1 MTSRFRLALFV
12 ASTVAF
18 AACSDAPT
26 MPNSGAAAFAKTPA
40 PSPTPAPTP
49 TPTPAPAV
57 SLTGHWV
64 DGQIL
69 HFVLPDGTAQ
79 EVWYEFDAVQ
89 KGTKLT
95 GIARRYVSYFDVTGV
110 AIVVRRDLGAPG
122 DLTGTVNGNDV
133 SIGFIKITESKLN
146 LGWQTTLSADG
157 NTLTVNVP
165 TEFGVRRWVRG

>member
-1 MTSRFRLALFV
+1 MTSRIRLALFA
-12 ASTVAF
+12 ASTIALT
-18 AACSDAPT
+18 ACADSPT
-26 MPNSGAAAFAKTPA
+26 MPSTGSAAFAKTPA
-40 PSPTPAPTP
+40 PAPTPSPTPAP
-49 TPTPAPAV
+49 APGV

-64 DGQIL
+64 DGQVL

-95 GIARRYVSYFDVTGV
+95 GIARRYVSYWDVSGN

-122 DLTGTVNGNDV
+122 DLNGTVSGSDV

-157 NTLTVNVP
+157 NTLTVNTP
-165 TEFGVRRWVRG
+165 TEFGVKRWVRG